1 MASITKKTDG
11 KYRLRYKGPDGNT
24 INRTFARKRDAEAF
38 KAEVTLLEQRVHGD
52 GKFEFSPMRYC
63 ELVDEW
69 LTAAEA
75 GDRDNKAP
83 LSPQTLRG
91 YIGYCRNHL
100 IPLLGDCLLKDITS
114 TKVREIRSELLER
127 LPARSSANQAL
138 NVFKGSLSYAVE
150 AEHMPTN
157 PAESITI
164 KMAKGRVDISG
175 DDPDLEEAVIIPD
188 RSDVRKM
195 CHAAVMLRDTHN
207 HKQVREAWQKYAAM
221 FFTLLMTG
229 ARSGE
234 MRALRWRDFD
244 FEAMRVHIRRNADAQ
259 TSEIIPPKWH
269 SVRSVPLHPELA
281 GHLERL
287 RTPDNDPNEEVF
299 SGVQSGKI
307 PPHSHIY
314 NRMWMRLLRAAETRH
329 YKLHHLRHYYASRLI
344 ADGVDIKKVSKWMGH
359 HSVAFT
365 LDQYGHLFPE
375 DTDDAF
381 ASVSFS

>member
-1 MASITKKTDG
+1 MASITKKADG
-11 KYRLRYKGPDGNT
+11 KYRLRYKDVDGKTVNK
-24 INRTFARKRDAEAF
+24 TFARKRDAEAF
-38 KAEVTLLEQRVHGD
+38 KAEATLLENHIRG
-52 GKFEFSPMRYC
+52 GELEYSPMLYR
-63 ELVDEW
+63 ELVDAW
-69 LTAAEA
+69 LTAAEN

-100 IPLLGDCLLKDITS
+100 VPLLGDLPLKEITS
-114 TKVREIRSELLER
+114 AKAREVRTELLSR
-127 LPARSSANQAL
+127 FQQRSSANQAF

-150 AEHMPTN
+150 MEFMPKN
-157 PAESITI
+157 PAAAITI
-164 KMAKGRVDISG
+164 KMSKDRVDTTG
-175 DDPDLEEAVIIPD
+175 DNPDIEETVVIPD
-188 RSDVRKM
+188 RTDIGKL

-207 HKQVREAWQKYAAM
+207 HKQVRDAWIKYAAM

-244 FEAMRVHIRRNADAQ
+244 FDASRVHIRRNADAH

-281 GHLERL
+281 EHLL
-287 RTPDNDPNEEVF
+287 LFHKPDDSPDKAVF
-299 SGVQSGKI
+299 AGVESGKI
-307 PPHSHIY
+307 PAHSHVY
-314 NRMWMRLLRAAETRH
+314 NRMWSRLLRAADVRH

-365 LDQYGHLFPE
+365 LDQYGHLLPE
-375 DTDDAF
+375 DTDEAF
-381 ASVSFS
+381 ASVRFN